1 MKNYTTTV
9 GLEIHAELK
18 TQTKMFCDS
27 RNDPHAAEPNVHICP
42 VCMAFPGTLPVV
54 NRQAV
59 EHVLRVGVAVGGTL
73 ADFTE
78 FDRKNYFY
86 PDIPKGYQISQYKY
100 PLVSGG
106 SLRDVALTR
115 IHLEEDTARSQHT
128 GDGWSLIDF
137 NRAGVPLMEL
147 VTEPV
152 IHDAQTASL
161 FAQELQTLLRT
172 LGVSDANMEKGE
184 MRVEA
189 NISVS
194 QNKTLGVKVEVKNL
208 NSFKAVE
215 KAIEFETRR
224 HIAAIEKGEE
234 IVQETRGWDE
244 NKQTTFSQRKKENA
258 DDYRYFPDPD
268 IPKLHISKIEAFSK
282 ENLKAS
288 LPELPSEKRLRY
300 SALGLS
306 VDDVEVFVQDL
317 DLGNFYDEEVMQ
329 KTDDKKV
336 LKTAANYIIS
346 DIRGVTYT
354 SKTLNNLRQGT
365 YFELI
370 ELLSQNKISSR
381 VAKDLL
387 PRIIKE
393 GGSPRAIAEKEGL
406 LQVQDTALLEKTAEQ
421 VISENPDAAEQYKGG
436 KKESLQF
443 LVGQGMKLTKGAA
456 NPSELSAIISQKL
469 N

>member
-1 MKNYTTTV
+1 MQR
-9 GLEIHAELK
+9 GH
-18 TQTKMFCDS
+18 MRF
-27 RNDPHAAEPNVHICP
+27 EPNIN
-42 VCMAFPGTLPVV
+42 VV
-54 NRQAV
+54 ISTDDGV
-59 EHVLRVGVAVGGTL
+59 EHAT
-73 ADFTE
+73 
-78 FDRKNYFY
+78 
-86 PDIPKGYQISQYKY
+86 PI
-100 PLVSGG
+100 
-106 SLRDVALTR
+106 
-115 IHLEEDTARSQHT
+115 
-128 GDGWSLIDF
+128 
-137 NRAGVPLMEL
+137 
-147 VTEPV
+147 
-152 IHDAQTASL
+152 
-161 FAQELQTLLRT
+161 
-172 LGVSDANMEKGE
+172 
-184 MRVEA
+184 
-189 NISVS
+189 
-194 QNKTLGVKVEVKNL
+194 VEVKNL

-346 DIRGVTYT
+346 DIRGATYT